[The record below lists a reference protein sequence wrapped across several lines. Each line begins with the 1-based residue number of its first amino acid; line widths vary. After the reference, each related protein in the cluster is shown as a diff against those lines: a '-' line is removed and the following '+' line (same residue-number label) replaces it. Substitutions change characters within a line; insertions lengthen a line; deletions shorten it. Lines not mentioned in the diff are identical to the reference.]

1 MALSLN
7 IHQRATQ
14 QQLNRKELQ
23 EIRRGI
29 LHLSAQKSWILL
41 VRLVAGSNCHLCK
54 SLTNQ
59 GKSYT
64 IVTMS
69 TMANENWK
77 SNPVGTHL
85 KINRPSD

>member
-7 IHQRATQ
+7 IHRRATQ

-23 EIRRGI
+23 ERDLR
-29 LHLSAQKSWILL
+29 LSVQKSWILL